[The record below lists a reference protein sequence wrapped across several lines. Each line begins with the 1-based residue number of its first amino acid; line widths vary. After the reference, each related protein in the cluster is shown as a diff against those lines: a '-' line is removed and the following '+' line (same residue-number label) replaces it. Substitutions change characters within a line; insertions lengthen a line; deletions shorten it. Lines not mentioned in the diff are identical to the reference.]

1 MDVIAGIHAHA
12 HDNST
17 CCVPGVLLTH
27 PLLGAQCSDLIR
39 GVSVSGGDW
48 HGARWGR
55 ILEGVQILRG
65 RSWDGVQIRRV
76 LDLTPPQ
83 IRSGRILGRLILR

>member
-1 MDVIAGIHAHA
+1 MIDYSLIRHYGPTYGDYGNKRVKYLLFTNAYNHMDVIAGIHAHA

-39 GVSVSGGDW
+39 GVSVSGGGW
-48 HGARWGR
+48 HGTEWG
-55 ILEGVQILRG
+55 
-65 RSWDGVQIRRV
+65 
-76 LDLTPPQ
+76 PF
-83 IRSGRILGRLILR
+83 